1 MQSLFSFIQ
10 LFWNVSALI
19 LLCLHSVS
27 DCFCTFCKFQPKPL
41 PFTAYQECKPVQSST
56 RQLRKQHAYL
66 PPCSDIIYSAVSLLW
81 AHNKCWSYPTAND
94 IARYKMNKFWAIAMK
109 YLAVSLLWAHNKRW
123 SYPTA
128 NDIARYKMNK
138 FWAIA
143 MKYLSKLCPFFDSTI
158 KTIEKPCQHDTLITA

>member
-1 MQSLFSFIQ
+1 MLRICVFYALIIFRHLFFFKNLRTNMQSLFSFIQ

-66 PPCSDIIYSAVSLLW
+66 PPCSDIIHS
-81 AHNKCWSYPTAND
+81 
-94 IARYKMNKFWAIAMK
+94 
-109 YLAVSLLWAHNKRW
+109 AVSLLWAHNKRW

-128 NDIARYKMNK
+128 SDIARYKMNK

-158 KTIEKPCQHDTLITA
+158 KTIEKPCQHDTWITA